1 MYVFYS
7 LFQLAN
13 MTQILSLF
21 ERLPLGIRHGHF
33 YAMLRLAAWAQRG
46 HTASR
51 ELMFVQTEPAQS
63 RRRRG
68 HGGSRVSSTTSVVD
82 RDMTPVR
89 TGSLQR
95 SQSLSLSHL
104 QPTLPPHAQ
113 PMPTPLEVPKAPPRP
128 VPDDHAVNRRDTSS
142 STYNEPE
149 LGYHKVVF
157 SPSEPR
163 LVRPMPVVARPPG
176 AQGTPHIVSLDEA
189 EAQQSAQTRAHDSK
203 PATGASVSDV
213 QLPPAPTLLRP
224 SAPMPMAQQVSP
236 LIQASLNARSEFKKA
251 SRQSRPKTFT
261 VLSSSSGQFQP
272 DKPHL
277 LNGEVVSPHLLSP
290 DTKRRTTSA
299 TKLSSQIASQDLTSP
314 YTPHVSAAAAHPINE
329 SLQGQ
334 TIAPKPSY
342 FGRERGVLPAWL
354 REQYEEGNVLYPP
367 PDPADSSVTS
377 VFDALDNKAHHTMN
391 GSERA
396 AASINRN
403 TPFFPPHE
411 RDRERAERT
420 TLNGTG
426 PAQYRKLNEETSV
439 GKRSSNESL
448 GQERVPKLSGSRSKG
463 ILAAKGRRLEH
474 SQSQYWGTQLE
485 SGTYAGFK
493 SMPSTRDLRL
503 QLPPRISTKRSFQ
516 IRPTQE
522 FQPLLAPPPPPPS
535 NELQT
540 HASTPSQV
548 PPAPSSAQPDPFDNM
563 RMPEEVEK
571 QLASQDN
578 TRTDSAARPFHADVP
593 RLSRTQSWNTRQP
606 EVHRFMLQEDATRSQ
621 LTQKHERKLS
631 GSFAFGTPLVRRA
644 SQRQGTPRDESGP
657 SGSAERGAASRS
669 LTQMPAPATPR
680 QELYRDLGFFRTD
693 DASMRKGKK
702 RVASTP
708 KLKDFS
714 DAMGDALLQ
723 HPPQEQP
730 KHTTEPVNAERHH
743 ETPASQEPLQQDE
756 AVWRAPGTAKEER
769 LPSPPTDKPVPARQD
784 HDNVSDTSKQEA
796 HNLRM
801 PREEPRAAD
810 VQSDSPHDTCPP
822 SNEPRGADDAKP
834 ENVSEDVATTTPTTD
849 SAEPKDAAAEAPA
862 AARLIPPTQVDRSPK
877 SMLMTTISSP
887 AISSPALAVSPMKK
901 PDHTVKEVANNADL
915 DVD

>member
-1 MYVFYS
+1 
-7 LFQLAN
+7 

-377 VFDALDNKAHHTMN
+377 VFDALDNKAHQTMN

-474 SQSQYWGTQLE
+474 SQSQY
-485 SGTYAGFK
+485 
-493 SMPSTRDLRL
+493 
-503 QLPPRISTKRSFQ
+503 
-516 IRPTQE
+516 
-522 FQPLLAPPPPPPS
+522 
-535 NELQT
+535 
-540 HASTPSQV
+540 
-548 PPAPSSAQPDPFDNM
+548 
-563 RMPEEVEK
+563 
-571 QLASQDN
+571 
-578 TRTDSAARPFHADVP
+578 
-593 RLSRTQSWNTRQP
+593 
-606 EVHRFMLQEDATRSQ
+606 
-621 LTQKHERKLS
+621 
-631 GSFAFGTPLVRRA
+631 
-644 SQRQGTPRDESGP
+644 
-657 SGSAERGAASRS
+657 
-669 LTQMPAPATPR
+669 
-680 QELYRDLGFFRTD
+680 
-693 DASMRKGKK
+693 
-702 RVASTP
+702 
-708 KLKDFS
+708 
-714 DAMGDALLQ
+714 
-723 HPPQEQP
+723 
-730 KHTTEPVNAERHH
+730 
-743 ETPASQEPLQQDE
+743 
-756 AVWRAPGTAKEER
+756 
-769 LPSPPTDKPVPARQD
+769 
-784 HDNVSDTSKQEA
+784 
-796 HNLRM
+796 
-801 PREEPRAAD
+801 
-810 VQSDSPHDTCPP
+810 
-822 SNEPRGADDAKP
+822 
-834 ENVSEDVATTTPTTD
+834 
-849 SAEPKDAAAEAPA
+849 
-862 AARLIPPTQVDRSPK
+862 
-877 SMLMTTISSP
+877 
-887 AISSPALAVSPMKK
+887 
-901 PDHTVKEVANNADL
+901 
-915 DVD
+915 